1 MALGAHYTLNVT
13 TGSSTV
19 PANTGAQWPHTTLM
33 AVGIF
38 FVTLVV
44 EALVLATGVGLTPNA
59 YSLPLFEQWPLLG
72 TLWGSNPAAAL
83 SVTTQQALLLVEH
96 RSATTGSQVWGI
108 YYFPFTLAVRLL
120 IAWAIAKCVIR
131 LPTHAY
137 WQFHAM
143 VLGAALLALS
153 VAYFRLASCCTVA
166 PRWSLDIFLLA
177 RALDP
182 RATLVDWQPIY
193 AWIEPLLPA
202 TQVVM
207 GIGGAALL
215 LYSTIRPHSPVSPR
229 DKFRP

>member
-1 MALGAHYTLNVT
+1 VT
-13 TGSSTV
+13 TGSSTL
-19 PANTGAQWPHTTLM
+19 PANTGAQWPRTTLI

-108 YYFPFTLAVRLL
+108 YYFPFTLAVRFL
-120 IAWAIAKCVIR
+120 IAWAIAKYVIR
-131 LPTHAY
+131 LSSQAR

-143 VLGAALLALS
+143 VLGAALLGLS

-166 PRWSLDIFLLA
+166 PRWSLDILLLA

-182 RATLVDWQPIY
+182 TATLVDWQPIY

-215 LYSTIRPHSPVSPR
+215 LYATARRNLPTPQR
-229 DKFRP
+229 DNVCP